1 MAQDIQDKDSD
12 NTQVL
17 GEDKADVTEENT
29 AMVREVKDDV
39 IVAEPAV
46 ELLKRRVTADQF
58 LWRFVVGTSVLC
70 VLVNCTMLTISA
82 VPGGN
87 IVTFVTSG
95 YPVFS
100 SSR

>member
-1 MAQDIQDKDSD
+1 MAHDIQDKDGD
-12 NTQVL
+12 NTEAL
-17 GEDKADVTEENT
+17 GEDRAGLTEEHT
-29 AMVREVKDDV
+29 AMMRELKDDV

-58 LWRFVVGTSVLC
+58 LWRFVLGTSVLC

-87 IVTFVTSG
+87 IVNFWLPSVQFLTFS
-95 YPVFS
+95 
-100 SSR
+100 